1 MYIYLKSNYFLSN
14 IFSTS
19 LWNLFLFFFASVDRT
34 FLPPNLWNF
43 KSESWSRLLTL
54 FYPDLKILF
63 ISCWRIDL
71 WPPLALF
78 IHIFPDPQCP
88 KYFELYNLC
97 FVLLWVV
104 LNKLQ
109 RLKATTLNEEKTPTF
124 SKIYSI
130 LVYPRNFCEQASAW
144 KLSP

>member
-1 MYIYLKSNYFLSN
+1 MCVYIYVFNIKLLSQSNYFLSN
-14 IFSTS
+14 ISIFGTS
-19 LWNLFLFFFASVDRT
+19 RWNLFSASVDRT

-43 KSESWSRLLTL
+43 KSESWRRLLTL

-63 ISCWRIDL
+63 ISCWWIDL

-97 FVLLWVV
+97 FILLWMV

-109 RLKATTLNEEKTPTF
+109 RLKATTLNEEKTSAF

-130 LVYPRNFCEQASAW
+130 LVYPRNFCE
-144 KLSP
+144 